1 MGEDAKIQTVS
12 NDLRRRLLHNSEA
25 MGAGSKKRVVDQYA
39 QKLRNSGYEI
49 EQVRRII
56 FNGIKGYENK
66 RRRSNEM
73 GWKLHRT
80 SLDSM
85 GARVRKKLLA
95 KSSWFKK
102 RRKTPIKEDTEHKN
116 YKRRKGGQWEAPK
129 KEQKQE
135 KELKVKTV
143 LFVEQS
149 SDGSLAKRMREVLR
163 SMEPALGFRI
173 KVVERTGQTLGS
185 KFSLSSLWE
194 GTKCGRGGCTT
205 CEQGAEELPPCSMRN
220 LLYENICAVCNPGA
234 PKKGELITVK
244 EGAPSLYVGET
255 SRTIFERAL
264 GRSEEQM

>member
-12 NDLRRRLLHNSEA
+12 NDLRRRLLNNSEA

-102 RRKTPIKEDTEHKN
+102 
-116 YKRRKGGQWEAPK
+116 KRNKLRLSWAKPK
-129 KEQKQE
+129 I
-135 KELKVKTV
+135 
-143 LFVEQS
+143 
-149 SDGSLAKRMREVLR
+149 R
-163 SMEPALGFRI
+163 SAR
-173 KVVERTGQTLGS
+173 V
-185 KFSLSSLWE
+185 
-194 GTKCGRGGCTT
+194 
-205 CEQGAEELPPCSMRN
+205 
-220 LLYENICAVCNPGA
+220 
-234 PKKGELITVK
+234 
-244 EGAPSLYVGET
+244 VGEV
-255 SRTIFERAL
+255 SVNVKVCVHY
-264 GRSEEQM
+264 